1 MRTFLSI
8 VFALVVSALLSYG
21 TILELPEY
29 RPEFDPIRE
38 LIDSNSGLVVEESSP
53 VREEKTPD
61 QQLFDDIIATEQ
73 LRLGVVGS
81 GRSFHVVRE
90 EIGRF
95 LEFVK
100 LVESNGDRLA
110 KAKTSSAMSYF
121 QFTRGSVPTA
131 VNRLENYMRRHWLG
145 ALPEWA
151 ATLRADPES
160 IFDVSEDRQAI
171 LALVNIA
178 EQRGSDAF
186 LSKLIGGEVEAGKQA
201 YFQFHHTNPDDA
213 TRGRVE
219 KIFARVFN

>member
-1 MRTFLSI
+1 
-8 VFALVVSALLSYG
+8 
-21 TILELPEY
+21 
-29 RPEFDPIRE
+29 
-38 LIDSNSGLVVEESSP
+38 
-53 VREEKTPD
+53 
-61 QQLFDDIIATEQ
+61 
-73 LRLGVVGS
+73 
-81 GRSFHVVRE
+81 
-90 EIGRF
+90 
-95 LEFVK
+95 
-100 LVESNGDRLA
+100 
-110 KAKTSSAMSYF
+110 MSYF

>member
-1 MRTFLSI
+1 MC
-8 VFALVVSALLSYG
+8 
-21 TILELPEY
+21 
-29 RPEFDPIRE
+29 IR
-38 LIDSNSGLVVEESSP
+38 D
-53 VREEKTPD
+53 
-61 QQLFDDIIATEQ
+61 
-73 LRLGVVGS
+73 
-81 GRSFHVVRE
+81 
-90 EIGRF
+90 RF